1 MCSSGN
7 GNNHAIEYIK
17 YWHKLSS
24 FGEKIFDAQF
34 SLLQRNF
41 KIAVLFRT
49 DMMRSSELT
58 AEEIAK
64 HLSEG
69 QKVYFLDVVN
79 VCQRLP
85 CSYTRRS
92 L

>member
-1 MCSSGN
+1 
-7 GNNHAIEYIK
+7 
-17 YWHKLSS
+17 
-24 FGEKIFDAQF
+24 
-34 SLLQRNF
+34 
-41 KIAVLFRT
+41 
-49 DMMRSSELT
+49 MMRSSELT
-58 AEEIAK
+58 AEEIAE

-79 VCQRLP
+79 ECQRLP